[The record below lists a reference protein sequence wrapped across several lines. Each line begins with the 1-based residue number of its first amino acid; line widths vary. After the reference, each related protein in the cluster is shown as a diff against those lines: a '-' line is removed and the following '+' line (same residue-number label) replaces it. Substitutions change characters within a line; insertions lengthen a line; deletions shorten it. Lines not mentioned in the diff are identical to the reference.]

1 MHHTFFRKKKN
12 KDSEFDVSLHLPYL
26 FYYIRLACMF
36 QDEFTGDGVDLYD
49 DVIAAPAGGNG
60 GVSSG
65 NTGDGGGDTTSPN
78 EETNG
83 NAPYHQLGNNIQPNQ
98 IGRRH
103 QLYVGNLTWVYI
115 YTYICNDLSY
125 YI

>member
-1 MHHTFFRKKKN
+1 M
-12 KDSEFDVSLHLPYL
+12 S
-26 FYYIRLACMF
+26 FYYCRLTLKDLFACVF
-36 QDEFTGDGVDLYD
+36 QDEFAGDGVDLYD

-103 QLYVGNLTWVYI
+103 QLYVGNLTWVCVQVYLTLALQI
-115 YTYICNDLSY
+115 VIFSY
-125 YI
+125 FFPFWL

>member
-1 MHHTFFRKKKN
+1 MYYLCVFLKGKRKIAN
-12 KDSEFDVSLHLPYL
+12 LMFEIYFCHIVLSHVFGYL
-26 FYYIRLACMF
+26 F
-36 QDEFTGDGVDLYD
+36 QDEFAGDGVDLYD

-60 GVSSG
+60 GVSSS
-65 NTGDGGGDTTSPN
+65 NTGDGGDTTSPN

-103 QLYVGNLTWVYI
+103 QLYIGNLTWVYNI
-115 YTYICNDLSY
+115 L
-125 YI
+125 

>member
-1 MHHTFFRKKKN
+1 M
-12 KDSEFDVSLHLPYL
+12 
-26 FYYIRLACMF
+26 
-36 QDEFTGDGVDLYD
+36 YD

-65 NTGDGGGDTTSPN
+65 NTGDGGGDTTSTN

-103 QLYVGNLTWVYI
+103 QLYIGNLTWVYNNI
-115 YTYICNDLSY
+115 YFIFYFFFYKFKIYFAFKYMLIKLDY
-125 YI
+125 EIID

>member
-1 MHHTFFRKKKN
+1 M
-12 KDSEFDVSLHLPYL
+12 L
-26 FYYIRLACMF
+26 
-36 QDEFTGDGVDLYD
+36 QDEFAGDGVDLYD

-65 NTGDGGGDTTSPN
+65 NTGDGGGDTTSTN

-103 QLYVGNLTWVYI
+103 QLYIGNLTWVYNNI
-115 YTYICNDLSY
+115 YFIFYLFFFYKFKIYFALKYILIKLDY
-125 YI
+125 EIIDQTIIFTVDK

>member
-1 MHHTFFRKKKN
+1 MYLLRVVLKRKRKKKKEIAN
-12 KDSEFDVSLHLPYL
+12 LMFDIYFCYLLSHLFGYL
-26 FYYIRLACMF
+26 F
-36 QDEFTGDGVDLYD
+36 QDEFAGDGVDLYD

-60 GVSSG
+60 GVSST
-65 NTGDGGGDTTSPN
+65 NTGDGGDTTSPN

-103 QLYVGNLTWVYI
+103 QLYIGNLTWV
-115 YTYICNDLSY
+115 CNIL
-125 YI
+125 

>member
-1 MHHTFFRKKKN
+1 MFVVAIF
-12 KDSEFDVSLHLPYL
+12 
-26 FYYIRLACMF
+26 FYYNARLYLF
-36 QDEFTGDGVDLYD
+36 QDEFAGDGVDLYD

-65 NTGDGGGDTTSPN
+65 NTGESGGDTTSPN

-115 YTYICNDLSY
+115 HVHRINSNISKDPSFPATFDGAFNM
-125 YI
+125 